1 MLGQIS
7 RGGNA
12 RAPCR
17 DDQSLDE
24 PKASPR
30 MKQPPT
36 ERERAIA
43 QQRAEGRTLQRIG
56 REFGLMPETVRS
68 ICRRVEEYDRGS
80 AMLRNDPTSIEALA
94 LLGHIK
100 PLVRETLR
108 YRGVRQLTDL
118 EGVTMGELVRWPN
131 VGRQSAALLLNALT
145 NVKKNG

>member
-1 MLGQIS
+1 
-7 RGGNA
+7 
-12 RAPCR
+12 
-17 DDQSLDE
+17 
-24 PKASPR
+24 